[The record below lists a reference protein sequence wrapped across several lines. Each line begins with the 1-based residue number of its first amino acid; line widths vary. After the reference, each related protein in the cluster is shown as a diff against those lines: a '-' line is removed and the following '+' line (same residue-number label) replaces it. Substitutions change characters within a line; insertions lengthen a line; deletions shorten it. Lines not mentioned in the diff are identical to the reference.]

1 MLDEIIEIKDP
12 DLARVIREQLEKS
25 GKRDS
30 RFKTLIYSYTF
41 TKEELESI
49 TALKI
54 KDGHFKDISELKY
67 LINLV
72 DLEITSINAKDIS
85 PKFRGGLQPQ
95 YRYGNAKLETK
106 DFSVINSLPNLKYL
120 TINYVDGL
128 EQLDVSALENLTILE
143 LEGNSNLTQITG
155 LEDKKSLETLTL
167 LKNGITTGFDLG
179 KLLNSSLVSFNLDFD
194 LYPLLKKVNPNIDEI
209 IKRKEGHAFSW
220 SENIS
225 DIRYNSIPSTLMRQ
239 MDDKVKEILTDII
252 NDSYTDIEKIC
263 AIYAYIIQ
271 NVKYDHDALNAS
283 KSEEARRQFAQTR
296 GSSSI
301 TLDGVIDRKQSSYNA
316 VMEGR
321 SVCEGYTNIMHYML
335 KSVGIESVACSCSA
349 TPDKDFVG
357 LDSNHAV
364 IRVKVGENWFYF
376 DPTWDANKT
385 NLEYFFKSK
394 DIFSRTH
401 TLSVSESQIE
411 QPKRILVT
419 NDDLNRAFKKVLS
432 DRSNGTNRRIN
443 TQKSNESDEYEE
455 RTQEEQ
461 QIATGKK
468 KTLKFRPIISEAVK
482 KSVILR
488 DEKQKLHEMKEQLL
502 DYQKQQSKNQKIEYE
517 EEESHGM
524 SM

>member
-1 MLDEIIEIKDP
+1 MLDEIIEIKDS

-49 TALKI
+49 TALKL

-67 LINLV
+67 LTNLV
-72 DLEITSINAKDIS
+72 DLEISSINAKDIS

-95 YRYGNAKLETK
+95 YRYGNAKLDTK

-128 EQLDVSALENLTILE
+128 EQLDVSALEHLTILE

-155 LEDKKSLETLTL
+155 LEDKKRLETLTL

-179 KLLNSSLVSFNLDFD
+179 KLLNFSLVSFNLDFD

-209 IKRKEGHAFSW
+209 LKRKEGHAFSW

-225 DIRYNSIPSTLMRQ
+225 DIRYNSIPSTLMKQ
-239 MDDKVKEILTDII
+239 MNDKVKEILTDII

-283 KSEEARRQFAQTR
+283 KSEEARRQFAKTR

-301 TLDGVIDRKQSSYNA
+301 TLDGLIDRKQSSYNA
-316 VMEGR
+316 IMEGR
-321 SVCEGYTNIMHYML
+321 SVCEGYTNLMHYML

-364 IRVKVGENWFYF
+364 IRVKVGDDWFYF

-385 NLEYFFKSK
+385 NLEHFFKSR
-394 DIFSRTH
+394 DVFSRTH
-401 TLSVSESQIE
+401 TLSVTESQIE
-411 QPKRILVT
+411 QPQKILVT

-443 TQKSNESDEYEE
+443 TQKKYENDEMSMEE
-455 RTQEEQ
+455 EF
-461 QIATGKK
+461 GKK
-468 KTLKFRPIISEAVK
+468 FKSTEKKLYRPMISEAVK

-488 DEKQKLHEMKEQLL
+488 DEKQKLYKMREQLL
-502 DYQKQQSKNQKIEYE
+502 DYQEQQSMNQEAEYE